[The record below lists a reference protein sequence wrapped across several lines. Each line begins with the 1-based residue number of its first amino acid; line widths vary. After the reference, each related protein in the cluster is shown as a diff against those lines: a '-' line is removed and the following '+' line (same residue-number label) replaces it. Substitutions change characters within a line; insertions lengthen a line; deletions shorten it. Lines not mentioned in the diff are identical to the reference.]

1 MLSAGVVAAAGISY
15 VSQNLDEGSK
25 RSIQFW
31 RRVFPIYIHYRFY
44 QLLDR
49 DLGLL
54 SDSYADKKFE
64 DLHELYTDTVKDI
77 VYSMRGFYL
86 KNCQLL
92 STQVRLVLLLRGN
105 LTTIFNKT
113 CLLHVQRLGRFRSES
128 LHEMVEGHARQR
140 PQRLHEQCRGQGVLQ
155 ANAARGV
162 GTRFRRGLL
171 ILGG

>member
-1 MLSAGVVAAAGISY
+1 MLSAGVVAAAAAAAAGISY
-15 VSQNLDEGSK
+15 LSQNLDEGSK

-31 RRVFPIYIHYRFY
+31 RRVFPIYMHYRFY

-54 SDSYADKKFE
+54 SDNYADKKFE

-92 STQVRLVLLLRGN
+92 STQVNCVLPLRGL
-105 LTTIFNKT
+105 LTIICSKT
-113 CLLHVQRLGRFRSES
+113 CLLCAKRLG
-128 LHEMVEGHARQR
+128 
-140 PQRLHEQCRGQGVLQ
+140 
-155 ANAARGV
+155 
-162 GTRFRRGLL
+162 
-171 ILGG
+171 

>member
-1 MLSAGVVAAAGISY
+1 MHFRIGKFISMLSVSIVAAAGISY

-31 RRVFPIYIHYRFY
+31 RRVFPIYLHYRFY

-54 SDSYADKKFE
+54 DESYADKKFE

-92 STQVRLVLLLRGN
+92 STQVRLTLFLN
-105 LTTIFNKT
+105 SSLT
-113 CLLHVQRLGRFRSES
+113 LVYS
-128 LHEMVEGHARQR
+128 MVHGW
-140 PQRLHEQCRGQGVLQ
+140 QG
-155 ANAARGV
+155 
-162 GTRFRRGLL
+162 
-171 ILGG
+171 